1 MSGPRTALIGEPPT
15 DRPVAAGDAVLFD
28 LAPRRDGWWAD
39 SCATVCC
46 GRPSVAL
53 RRRHDA
59 VRAALDA
66 GLRAARPGVRAAAVD
81 AAVRAALDRVFLTCP
96 HHTGHGVGARA
107 QQAPWLNPGV
117 ETVLE
122 AGTVV
127 ALEPGAYADGFGVR
141 LEHLAVVEHGGAR
154 PLTTHSLELT

>member
-1 MSGPRTALIGEPPT
+1 
-15 DRPVAAGDAVLFD
+15 
-28 LAPRRDGWWAD
+28 
-39 SCATVCC
+39 
-46 GRPSVAL
+46 
-53 RRRHDA
+53 

-66 GLRAARPGVRAAAVD
+66 GFAAARPGVRAGAVD
-81 AAVRAALDRVFLTCP
+81 AAIRATLDRFSLSCP

-107 QQAPWLNPGV
+107 QQPPWLNPGV
-117 ETVLE
+117 DAVLQD
-122 AGTVV
+122 GTVI